1 MYASRMG
8 LFSKKEK
15 VESKPKGLTRQFV
28 DLPNSDFLDSDE
40 FIDVTVQGKETTFRI
55 VRITCILPTKPL
67 GNTHEAIAVRG
78 KGTKEY
84 KTLLTIENR
93 KVVKSFVDGFYG

>member
-15 VESKPKGLTRQFV
+15 VEKKPKGFARQFV
-28 DLPNSDFLDSDE
+28 DLPNSEFLDSDE
-40 FIDVTVQGKETTFRI
+40 FVDVTVQGKETTFRV
-55 VRITCILPTKPL
+55 VRITCIMTDKPL
-67 GNTHEAIAVRG
+67 GTTHEAIAVRG

-84 KTLLTIENR
+84 KALLTIENR
-93 KVVKSFVDGFYG
+93 KIVKSFVDGFYG